1 MKYQGNFFINENN
14 LDIFKT
20 YFHNQILSTPN
31 LNSSKLFLIIQ
42 SFLFF
47 LHITWEKMEITSLG
61 LITLC
66 NEIEIAMPLEF

>member
-1 MKYQGNFFINENN
+1 MKYQGNFLTNENH
-14 LDIFKT
+14 LDIFKI
-20 YFHNQILSTPN
+20 YFHNQILNTPN

-61 LITLC
+61 LITIC
-66 NEIEIAMPLEF
+66 NKVEIAMPLEF